1 VVLSRAAPCRHL
13 ANTLEWKA
21 QRCALLF
28 GAVDTAKKTITV
40 EAIYEPPQKD
50 ADNAAYDASNLVL
63 RGPKAAD
70 SPIERVAVRLPVS
83 RAPSGILRGDA
94 APISRSAGD
103 ARLATR
109 RLDLLARG
117 RTRRYSALGARRR
130 RRCAASRAH
139 LDEVTL

>member
-1 VVLSRAAPCRHL
+1 MVLSRAAPCRHL

-63 RGPKAAD
+63 RGRKRPTRP
-70 SPIERVAVRLPVS
+70 SSVWRCVCQS
-83 RAPSGILRGDA
+83 RARLRDIEGTRRFAPQAMLGLQPVGWIFSHADERDA
-94 APISRSAGD
+94 IQLSARDVVVGAPPRAPISMR
-103 ARLATR
+103 
-109 RLDLLARG
+109 
-117 RTRRYSALGARRR
+117 
-130 RRCAASRAH
+130 
-139 LDEVTL
+139 